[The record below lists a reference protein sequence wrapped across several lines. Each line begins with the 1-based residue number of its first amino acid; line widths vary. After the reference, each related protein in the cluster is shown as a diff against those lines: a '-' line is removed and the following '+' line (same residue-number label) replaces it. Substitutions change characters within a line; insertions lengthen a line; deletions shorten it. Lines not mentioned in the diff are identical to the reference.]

1 MSNTNNR
8 KNTKIVS
15 HLQTY
20 MCILIH
26 SRFLNTLKPF
36 KHSFSKLKHNNPPY
50 LSFLI
55 FQNIHYKPLILI
67 HLYIILKNIKE
78 NGNVLK

>member
-36 KHSFSKLKHNNPPY
+36 KHSFSKLKH
-50 LSFLI
+50 
-55 FQNIHYKPLILI
+55 
-67 HLYIILKNIKE
+67 
-78 NGNVLK
+78 